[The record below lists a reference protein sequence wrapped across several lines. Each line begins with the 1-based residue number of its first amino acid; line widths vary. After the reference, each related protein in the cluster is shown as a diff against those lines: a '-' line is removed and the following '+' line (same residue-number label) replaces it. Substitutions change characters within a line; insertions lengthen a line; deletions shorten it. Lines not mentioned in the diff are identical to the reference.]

1 MAVAAAASPI
11 MLMET
16 PSVWRLSVDSIN
28 AYEAG
33 NDCAAMDDCVQPL
46 TVAHPRIYRLRKLS
60 VRCLMHVISSSRS
73 ASFLNEYVPAG
84 PDVLKCVYDSLR
96 LACPEGLFEVDQAC
110 FGATAN
116 RLRRECTL
124 YCSAQSACGEDEANN
139 QECINEC
146 GGFETTQT

>member
-1 MAVAAAASPI
+1 
-11 MLMET
+11 
-16 PSVWRLSVDSIN
+16 
-28 AYEAG
+28 
-33 NDCAAMDDCVQPL
+33 MDDCVQPL
-46 TVAHPRIYRLRKLS
+46 TVGPPQNLPTQEAFCQ
-60 VRCLMHVISSSRS
+60 VFDACDFFFEECDRS
-73 ASFLNEYVPAG
+73 WNEYVSAG

-146 GGFETTQT
+146 VRVLKRPRLE